1 MSIEFRRPCAD
12 DFRRIDLQDFDAGL
26 SADVAACADALE
38 AIALADPVALTCLHN
53 GRVVGIGGI
62 LPTNEAWQ
70 FFAKDC
76 RAAFLP
82 MVSRIRK
89 AIITHVLTHGE
100 VWAMIDQ
107 DRPNAARW
115 AALLG
120 FDHEEGEKWSLHSS
134 ALSQ

>member
-1 MSIEFRRPCAD
+1 MPIEFRRPCAE
-12 DFRRIDLQDFDAGL
+12 DFRRIDLQDFDAVL
-26 SADVAACADALE
+26 SGDIAACAEALE
-38 AIALADPVALTCLHN
+38 AIALADPGSLTCIHN

-82 MVSRIRK
+82 MVNRIRK
-89 AIITHVLTHGE
+89 AIICRVLTHGE
-100 VWAMIDQ
+100 VWVMIDK

-120 FDHEEGEKWSLHSS
+120 FDHEEGETWYLRSS
-134 ALSQ
+134 AL